1 MKKYVHILLLL
12 ALAAVSCEIPFKLD
26 DVSDPAI
33 YVQYLPCSGAQNG
46 IKIGYASPAFGN
58 ADMSRRPLNVSDVT
72 VTVDGVKAS
81 VEEINSEEAW
91 NMHTLSLTG
100 LPELKPGSEV
110 ALSVKGNGV
119 PDVHSSTVI
128 PRKPVLKSVELI
140 EETVDT
146 NSVLRVVVKLD
157 KPVEEGEYYGIKAY
171 VRSTTVTLQG
181 KSMFDCQTDTTVIVS
196 SFTPGK
202 IASYAD
208 LNSLDL
214 DNYTS
219 VGYQN
224 GFLDTGLF
232 SGSAMTLLSQRQFD
246 GDTYTFYANSFD
258 SFDAFE
264 GMFDLNGG
272 EIPQTPPDFEW
283 PEGEEGEGEGE
294 GEGEEDPPT
303 FYMVLSFD
311 HEYRVE
317 IYRLTDEF
325 YNYAK
330 AQYLS
335 TFNMLSNFGV
345 TPPNFTYSN
354 ISGGLGIVAGLSVV
368 SSDWIPGPREEE
380 E

>member
-26 DVSDPAI
+26 DVSEPAI

-46 IKIGYASPAFGN
+46 IKIGYASPAFGK
-58 ADMSRRPLNVSDVT
+58 ADMSKRPFNVSDVT
-72 VTVDGVKAS
+72 VTVDGVKAA

-128 PRKPVLKSVELI
+128 PQKPVLKSVELI
-140 EETVDT
+140 QEMVDT

-181 KSMFDCQTDTTVIVS
+181 RSILDCRTDTTVIVS

-283 PEGEEGEGEGE
+283 PEGEEGE
-294 GEGEEDPPT
+294 EEPPT

-368 SSDWIPGPREEE
+368 SSDWIPGPKEEE

>member
-26 DVSDPAI
+26 DVSEPAI

-46 IKIGYASPAFGN
+46 IKIGYASPAFGK
-58 ADMSRRPLNVSDVT
+58 ADMSRRPFNVSDVT
-72 VTVDGVKAS
+72 VTVDGVKAA

-283 PEGEEGEGEGE
+283 PEGEEGEGEE
-294 GEGEEDPPT
+294 GGEEEEPPT

-317 IYRLTDEF
+317 IYRLTEEF

-368 SSDWIPGPREEE
+368 SSDWIPGPKEEE

>member
-12 ALAAVSCEIPFKLD
+12 AFAAVSCEIPFKLD
-26 DVSDPAI
+26 DVSEPAI

-46 IKIGYASPAFGN
+46 IKIGYASPAFGK
-58 ADMSRRPLNVSDVT
+58 ADMSRRPFNVSDVT
-72 VTVDGVKAS
+72 VTVDGVKAA

-140 EETVDT
+140 PEMVDT
-146 NSVLRVVVKLD
+146 NSVLRIVVKLD

-294 GEGEEDPPT
+294 EEPPT

-317 IYRLTDEF
+317 IYRLTEEF

-354 ISGGLGIVAGLSVV
+354 IIGGLGIVAGLSVV
-368 SSDWIPGPREEE
+368 SSDWIPGPKEEE